1 MRGSSSVTLAAF
13 AARALADTHTLYAG
27 FFAGTTLVRLEFD
40 DSTNALT
47 LVENITAPN
56 TSGQK
61 WIALDVCLYSWLVH
75 LARPNLQANAR
86 RLVTEAE
93 PIRSHDR
100 LFPGVHH
107 RG

>member
-1 MRGSSSVTLAAF
+1 MRGASTVSLAAF

-40 DSTNALT
+40 DSTNDLT

-61 WIALDVCLYSWLVH
+61 WIALDVCPAIVSLLQ
-75 LARPNLQANAR
+75 NLNADIR
-86 RLVTEAE
+86 YVVKEAE
-93 PIRSHDR
+93 PVCGHDR
-100 LFPGVHH
+100 LLPGVHH

>member
-1 MRGSSSVTLAAF
+1 MRGTSTVTLAAF
-13 AARALADTHTLYAG
+13 AARALADSHTLYAG

-61 WIALDVCLYSWLVH
+61 WIALDVRLWHFSE
-75 LARPNLQANAR
+75 PNWQANTR
-86 RLVTEAE
+86 RSVTEAE
-93 PIRSHDR
+93 PIRSHHW
-100 LFPGVHH
+100 LLPGIHH
-107 RG
+107 RR

>member
-1 MRGSSSVTLAAF
+1 MRGASTVTLAAF

-61 WIALDVCLYSWLVH
+61 WIALDVNSNTVSPCCKK
-75 LARPNLQANAR
+75 N
-86 RLVTEAE
+86 
-93 PIRSHDR
+93 
-100 LFPGVHH
+100 
-107 RG
+107 

>member
-1 MRGSSSVTLAAF
+1 MRGASTVTLAAC
-13 AARALADTHTLYAG
+13 AARALADSHTLYAG

-61 WIALDVCLYSWLVH
+61 WIALDVCSGFGFDVICS
-75 LARPNLQANAR
+75 QD
-86 RLVTEAE
+86 EFE
-93 PIRSHDR
+93 C
-100 LFPGVHH
+100 
-107 RG
+107 

>member
-1 MRGSSSVTLAAF
+1 MRGASTVTLAAF

-61 WIALDVCLYSWLVH
+61 WIALDVNSNTVSPCCKK
-75 LARPNLQANAR
+75 P
-86 RLVTEAE
+86 EC
-93 PIRSHDR
+93 
-100 LFPGVHH
+100 
-107 RG
+107 

>member
-1 MRGSSSVTLAAF
+1 MRGASTVTLAAF

-61 WIALDVCLYSWLVH
+61 WIALDVCSATISPCCKTRIL
-75 LARPNLQANAR
+75 
-86 RLVTEAE
+86 TF
-93 PIRSHDR
+93 DM
-100 LFPGVHH
+100 
-107 RG
+107 

>member
-1 MRGSSSVTLAAF
+1 MRGASTVTLAAF

-61 WIALDVCLYSWLVH
+61 WIALDVYSNILSPCCKK
-75 LARPNLQANAR
+75 PNADIR
-86 RLVTEAE
+86 YVVKEAE
-93 PIRSHDR
+93 PVCGHDR
-100 LFPGVHH
+100 LLPGVHH